1 MIRIKITGRNPE
13 YFIKKIIDKGIKYNN
28 LVISLKEI
36 YLDVSVSDYKDILNI
51 KTSYKI
57 EIVSYL
63 GIYKYIVFIINYWYI
78 FIFFILS
85 IFYIKF
91 LSNIIFDVE
100 VIHSNEKIRNIIYSD
115 LKDMGISK
123 YKFKVSFLEK
133 EKITSEILSKETN
146 DIEWL
151 EIEEVGSKYV
161 VNVLQR
167 KKNNDNDT
175 CNYRHIVAKKDSMIT
190 SIFASSGEVV
200 KKKYDYVKK
209 GDILISGFIYN
220 KELIKEKRC
229 AEGVVLGEVW
239 YKVLVF
245 LPKQYYEEKVT
256 GNKNIGVRVDF
267 FNYSFSLFN
276 KYDTYNIKSRNI
288 VKNNLLP
295 IGISLATYL
304 ETKSIVKE
312 FDINNV
318 DKEAFLIARDKLYSK
333 LGKDISIKTQKVL
346 KKEEKKSKILVE
358 VFIKVEEDITDYF
371 DITNINIDEINNS
384 TKKE

>member
-1 MIRIKITGRNPE
+1 MKSVAIMALQPGMVLGEDVIHQNRVIFPANTTLDE
-13 YFIKKIIDKGIKYNN
+13 TIISKLKRYSVMCVTIMENVDFATTHHEKLRYNN
-28 LVISLKEI
+28 KFLLFEHQ
-36 YLDVSVSDYKDILNI
+36 YNI
-51 KTSYKI
+51 AMQSYK
-57 EIVSYL
+57 
-63 GIYKYIVFIINYWYI
+63 
-78 FIFFILS
+78 FFMQNFFSTGVKIDDAALLS
-85 IFYIKF
+85 
-91 LSNIIFDVE
+91 
-100 VIHSNEKIRNIIYSD
+100 IYSD